1 MYLPL
6 TFQINLTSPLRERG
20 EVDEVRFFYLCG
32 MVKLILW
39 GFLIYFLYN
48 LIFRFIVPVGKVAS
62 QMKGQVKKMQE
73 QQEAARKEFEEQQRF
88 QQQAA
93 NPSSAPKKDEDY
105 IDFEEVK

>member
-1 MYLPL
+1 M
-6 TFQINLTSPLRERG
+6 
-20 EVDEVRFFYLCG
+20 
-32 MVKLILW
+32 
-39 GFLIYFLYN
+39 
-48 LIFRFIVPVGKVAS
+48 PVGKVAS

-93 NPSSAPKKDEDY
+93 NPTSTPGKDDDY

>member
-1 MYLPL
+1 M
-6 TFQINLTSPLRERG
+6 RH
-20 EVDEVRFFYLCG
+20 FFYLCR
-32 MVKLILW
+32 MVKILLW

-48 LIFRFIVPVGKVAS
+48 LIFKFIVPVSKVAS

-93 NPSSAPKKDEDY
+93 NQASAPKKDEDY